1 MNWRKEDL
9 QMNHL
14 SDDDMTKGL
23 ESLGQ
28 SFQPSATQKENSRR
42 YIFQPNQRKKEF
54 YFRKWIP
61 AIISLVV
68 LFSVGIGI
76 FVLINNESYTG
87 ASESTGNGA
96 LITDVTASWDR
107 ALLRQTSTTSPT
119 KFEIIFSKDSLVI
132 SDRFQDVGAAYTPDL
147 DQSYEEAFAK
157 YMIKESPLVV
167 GEFTEYRVVKK
178 NNDMYTIEVTGKQR
192 FTYTLKKVAPRKFV
206 GEEGIEYSTGTY
218 VD

>member
-1 MNWRKEDL
+1 
-9 QMNHL
+9 MNHL

-23 ESLGQ
+23 ETLGQ

-42 YIFQPNQRKKEF
+42 QIFQPNRHKKGF
-54 YFRKWIP
+54 HIQKWIP
-61 AIISLVV
+61 TIVSLVV
-68 LFSVGIGI
+68 LFSIGIGT
-76 FVLINNESYTG
+76 FVLINSENYIGAGES
-87 ASESTGNGA
+87 SGNGES
-96 LITDVTASWDR
+96 IIDVTASWDR
-107 ALLRQTSTTSPT
+107 VLLTQTSTTSPT
-119 KFEIIFSKDSLVI
+119 YYEIIVDKDSLI
-132 SDRFQDVGAAYTPDL
+132 IFDRYQSFGEYNPDQNL
-147 DQSYEEAFAK
+147 EEALAK
-157 YMIKESPLVV
+157 YKIKESPLVV

>member
-1 MNWRKEDL
+1 MK
-9 QMNHL
+9 HL
-14 SDDDMTKGL
+14 SDDDVTKGL
-23 ESLGQ
+23 ETLCQ

-42 YIFQPNQRKKEF
+42 HIFQPNHRKKGF
-54 YFRKWIP
+54 HIQSWLPTIVS
-61 AIISLVV
+61 IVV
-68 LFSVGIGI
+68 LFTIGIGI
-76 FVLINNESYTG
+76 FVLINNESYMG
-87 ASESTGNGA
+87 AGESTGNGA

-107 ALLRQTSTTSPT
+107 ALLSQTSTTSPT

-132 SDRFQDVGAAYTPDL
+132 YDRFQDVGAAYTPDL
-147 DQSYEEAFAK
+147 DQSFEEAFAK
-157 YMIKESPLVV
+157 YKIKESPLVV

-218 VD
+218 VE